1 MSVCVLSLNNI
12 HALCAYIRAH
22 TVYSCMHAFTYTSLY
37 LSAGYVCVYVCE
49 YVLVS
54 GCLFDCKCI
63 LTCACVCMCN
73 LSLTLGGGG
82 GGGGGGSEVLLLLFG
97 IVTEPIWLWFL
108 L

>member
-1 MSVCVLSLNNI
+1 
-12 HALCAYIRAH
+12 
-22 TVYSCMHAFTYTSLY
+22 
-37 LSAGYVCVYVCE
+37 
-49 YVLVS
+49 
-54 GCLFDCKCI
+54 
-63 LTCACVCMCN
+63 VCMCN